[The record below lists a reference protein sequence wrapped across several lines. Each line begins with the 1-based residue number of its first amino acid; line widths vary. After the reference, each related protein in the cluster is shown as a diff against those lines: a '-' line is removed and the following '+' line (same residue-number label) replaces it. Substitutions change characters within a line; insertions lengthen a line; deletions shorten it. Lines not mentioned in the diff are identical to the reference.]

1 MKHSIVSSNDT
12 LFTTRGGMLSS
23 KLLRYNIFQK
33 KYDEYTFNY
42 FDNFDDYSRIDK
54 NPIYN
59 KVPIDNQGNT
69 LGDFFD
75 ARVHLHPTSN
85 NGTNDAQYDDSSVYS
100 YSDNHSEEWLLQR
113 RSKMTEINSGAL
125 QVQLKVHGYCSLAVG
140 DKINLSLPISGF
152 DHEGVK
158 DDKFYK
164 GEFLITQLRH
174 TFSQD
179 ERIHTMLMNVVKDS
193 IPETFNNKGSSVEP
207 TGSEGQVIT
216 H

>member
-1 MKHSIVSSNDT
+1 
-12 LFTTRGGMLSS
+12 
-23 KLLRYNIFQK
+23 
-33 KYDEYTFNY
+33 
-42 FDNFDDYSRIDK
+42 
-54 NPIYN
+54 
-59 KVPIDNQGNT
+59 
-69 LGDFFD
+69 
-75 ARVHLHPTSN
+75 
-85 NGTNDAQYDDSSVYS
+85 
-100 YSDNHSEEWLLQR
+100 
-113 RSKMTEINSGAL
+113 MTEINSGAL